1 MGRRTLALD
10 VGDRWIGVALGDPT
24 GLLATPLTVIERT
37 TELADVAVIIDII
50 KGQQVAMVIVGLPRS
65 LSGRVGEQAQ
75 RVQQFAEKLAA
86 QSPVPLEFR
95 DERLSTVSAQR
106 LMREAGMK
114 KGKRKTRDDAA
125 AAAVILQGYLDE
137 TRDASR

>member
-1 MGRRTLALD
+1 MGGRTLALD

-37 TELADVAVIIDII
+37 NETADISAVVDITQR
-50 KGQQVAMVIVGLPRS
+50 QQVERVIVGLPRS
-65 LSGRVGEQAQ
+65 LNGRVGEQAAK
-75 RVQQFAEKLAA
+75 VQEFAGKLAA
-86 QSPVPLEFR
+86 RLSVPLEFR

-106 LMREAGMK
+106 LMHEAGTK
-114 KGKRKTRDDAA
+114 KGKRKTRDDDA

-137 TRDASR
+137 MRDKSQ